1 MKLEEKH
8 PQCGLCSQVF
18 ERQCDV
24 GKHICSEAIKMFNE
38 KSSKK
43 SNKAITITD
52 TIKDIMTKNS
62 PVSSPLEIKSD
73 ENTSV
78 TNFVTNN
85 DTIMD
90 VAEEN
95 SEILY
100 SKKDGTDNDSKFRS
114 EALKDYA
121 VSSNIFLHIIF
132 MKVVFLSLDYFW

>member
-18 ERQCDV
+18 ERQCDL

-38 KSSKK
+38 KSTKK

-78 TNFVTNN
+78 TNLVTNN

-90 VAEEN
+90 VEEDMKFVLLLHWTKCN
-95 SEILY
+95 TPV
-100 SKKDGTDNDSKFRS
+100 GTVEPDT
-114 EALKDYA
+114 
-121 VSSNIFLHIIF
+121 F
-132 MKVVFLSLDYFW
+132 MKESQSVGAPPLPATPIHSSFSLHF

>member
-1 MKLEEKH
+1 
-8 PQCGLCSQVF
+8 
-18 ERQCDV
+18 
-24 GKHICSEAIKMFNE
+24 MFNE

-62 PVSSPLEIKSD
+62 PVLSLLEIKSD

-90 VAEEN
+90 VEEEN
-95 SEILY
+95 TEILN
-100 SKKDGTDNDSKFRS
+100 SNQDGTDNDSEFRS
-114 EALKDYA
+114 EASKNYA
-121 VSSNIFLHIIF
+121 VSSNIFLPIIF
-132 MKVVFLSLDYFW
+132 MKVEFLTLDWQSQNTYLKKKFYRIILIPGHCR

>member
-1 MKLEEKH
+1 MILQFFFQSSTLEEKQ

-18 ERQCDV
+18 ERQCDL

-38 KSSKK
+38 KSTKK

-78 TNFVTNN
+78 TNLVTNN

-90 VAEEN
+90 VEEEN
-95 SEILY
+95 TEILN
-100 SKKDGTDNDSKFRS
+100 SNQDGTDNDSEFRP
-114 EALKDYA
+114 EALKNCT
-121 VSSNIFLHIIF
+121 VSSNIFLHI
-132 MKVVFLSLDYFW
+132 VFI